1 MSSSGTWKLLLLS
14 AARSVVNHRMKSLI
28 VGFIMMLGTALLVLG
43 TAMLDSVESS
53 MKKTVTSSLAGDM
66 QVYSSNAEDQLALF
80 GEAVFGGDDI
90 GQMPDFAK
98 VRETIEN
105 VENVQAVV
113 PMGITQARFV
123 MGNRI
128 DEVLGRLRDAVV
140 AGNWDEAKELEK
152 QIRAMAANL
161 EQENANRAEIASD
174 PEPFEE
180 RVELLQRVQEDPFW
194 DEELRQNPDE
204 ALQYLDTQIAP
215 MASEGRLV
223 FLRILGTDPARF
235 RKHFD
240 RFQVEK
246 GERIPDGERGV
257 MISSRTYEE
266 WLKNRVAREF
276 DRLREEIE
284 DQRDSRILGGT
295 ALENVFYDGVIE
307 DDEVLQNQIERLQK
321 QYRRITF
328 GLPPE
333 KSAEIEDRVRDYLDK
348 RDGTQKEVLQE
359 FLALDDENFDER
371 YTFFYENIAPL
382 MKLYE
387 FDVGE
392 TVTLQ
397 AFSDRGFTR
406 SANVKVWGTYSFK
419 GLEDSDLAGSV
430 NLVDLMTFRRL
441 YGVMSDAEKAELE
454 QIRDESGVQDVE
466 RDDAENSLFG
476 EGSSLV
482 AEGIEQE
489 AESDPLADIR
499 AAREDSDALDGSY
512 TPEDIDNGP
521 ARNAAIILEDPEKLE
536 ETQLAVEAAI
546 SEANLELAV
555 LDWQSAAGIV
565 GQFVTV
571 VRLVLYIAIGIIFL
585 VALVIINNSMVMATV
600 ERTDEIGTMR
610 AIGAKRWYV
619 MMLFLL
625 ETMVLGLSAGLA
637 GCGLGALAVFILG
650 QTGVP
655 ATTDFLRFLFAGDY
669 LYPTLNVLNILIAF
683 GVIVFVSAVSTYYPA
698 RLATRVQPVVA
709 MRGN

>member
-1 MSSSGTWKLLLLS
+1 MGTWKVLLLS

-43 TAMLDSVESS
+43 TAMLDSVEKS

-66 QVYSSNAEDQLALF
+66 QVYSANAEDQLALF
-80 GEAVFGGDDI
+80 GEAVFGGDDV
-90 GQMPDFAK
+90 GEMEDFAE
-98 VRETIEN
+98 VRKTIES
-105 VENVQAVV
+105 VDNVQAVV

-128 DEVLGRLRDAVV
+128 DEVLEELRQAVNSEDWER
-140 AGNWDEAKELEK
+140 AEELEK
-152 QIRAMAANL
+152 QVRSMADNL
-161 EQENANRAEIASD
+161 EKQNANRAAIASD

-180 RVELLQRVQEDPFW
+180 RVEVLQTVQDDQFW
-194 DEELRQNPDE
+194 DERLRENPVE
-204 ALQYLDTQIAP
+204 TMQFLDTQIAP
-215 MASEGRLV
+215 LASDGNLV
-223 FLRILGTDPARF
+223 FLRLLGTDPARF
-235 RKHFD
+235 REHFD

-246 GERIPDGERGV
+246 GQRIPDGKRGV
-257 MISSRTYEE
+257 MISNRSYEE

-276 DRLREEIE
+276 DRLDEEIE
-284 DQRDSRILGGT
+284 EQRDSRILGGT
-295 ALENVFYDGVIE
+295 ALEDVFYDGVIAE
-307 DDEVLQNQIERLQK
+307 DDVLQHQIERLQK
-321 QYRRITF
+321 QYQRITF

-333 KSAEIEDRVRDYLDK
+333 EAAEIERRVRDYLGK
-348 RDGTQKEVLQE
+348 QDGTRKEVLQA

-371 YTFFYENIAPL
+371 YDFFYAEIAPL

-406 SANVKVWGTYSFK
+406 SANVKIWGTYSFK

-430 NLVDLMTFRRL
+430 SLVDLMTFRRL
-441 YGVMSDAEKAELE
+441 YGVISEEEREELE
-454 QIRDESGVQDVE
+454 KIRQEAGVEDVG
-466 RDDAENSLFG
+466 RDDAEDALFG
-476 EGSSLV
+476 GGDSLV
-482 AEGIEQE
+482 VEGEESE

-499 AAREDSDALDGSY
+499 AARAESDALDGTY
-512 TPEDIDNGP
+512 TQEDIDNGP
-521 ARNAAIILEDPEKLE
+521 ARNAAIILEDPEKLA
-536 ETQLAVEAAI
+536 ETQAEVEAAI
-546 SEANLELAV
+546 SEADLELTV
-555 LDWQSAAGIV
+555 LDWQTAAGIV

-637 GCGLGALAVFILG
+637 GCGLGALSVFVLG

-655 ATTDFLRFLFAGDY
+655 ATTDFLRFLFAGDV
-669 LYPTLNVLNILIAF
+669 LYPTLSVYNILIAF
-683 GVIVFVSAVSTYYPA
+683 AVIVFVSAVSTYYPA

>member
-1 MSSSGTWKLLLLS
+1 M
-14 AARSVVNHRMKSLI
+14 VNHRMKSLI

-53 MKKTVTSSLAGDM
+53 MKKTVTSSLTGDM

-80 GEAVFGGDDI
+80 GETVFGGDDI
-90 GQMPDFAK
+90 GQMPSFAT
-98 VRETIEN
+98 VRETIES
-105 VENVQAVV
+105 VDNVQAVV

-128 DEVLGRLRDAVV
+128 DEVLGRLRTAVL
-140 AGNWDEAKELEK
+140 AGEWDEAEELEK
-152 QIRAMAANL
+152 QVKAMAANL
-161 EQENANRAEIASD
+161 EQENANRASIASD
-174 PEPFEE
+174 PAPFEE
-180 RVELLQRVQEDPFW
+180 RVEVLQRVQKDTFW
-194 DEELRQNPDE
+194 DEELRENPTE
-204 ALQYLDTQIAP
+204 TLQFLDTQIAP
-215 MASEGRLV
+215 MASDGRLV

-276 DRLREEIE
+276 DRLKEEIQ

-295 ALENVFYDGVIE
+295 ALEDVFYDGVIE

-333 KSAEIEDRVRDYLDK
+333 KSAEIEMRVRDYLDMQ
-348 RDGTQKEVLQE
+348 DGSQKDVLQA
-359 FLALDDENFDER
+359 FLALDDNNFDKR
-371 YTFFYENIAPL
+371 YTFFYDKIAPL

-419 GLEDSDLAGSV
+419 GLEDSDLSGSV

-441 YGVMSDAEKAELE
+441 YGVMSDEEKAELE
-454 QIRDESGVQDVE
+454 EIRDEAGVQDVE
-466 RDDAENSLFG
+466 REDAEDALFG
-476 EGSSLV
+476 GGSLV
-482 AEGIEQE
+482 SEGEEEQ
-489 AESDPLADIR
+489 ADSDPLADIR
-499 AAREDSDALDGSY
+499 AAREEADALDGSY
-512 TPEDIDNGP
+512 TQEDIDNGP
-521 ARNAAIILEDPEKLE
+521 ARNAAIILKNPEKLD
-536 ETQLAVEAAI
+536 ETKLAVEAAI
-546 SEANLELAV
+546 SEADLELSV
-555 LDWQSAAGIV
+555 LDWQTAAGIV

-683 GVIVFVSAVSTYYPA
+683 GIIVFVSAVSTYYPA